1 MGTIFELTLNVFKTI
16 IVNLGV
22 NYRQCG
28 DAFCLGQ
35 KNALAHWHPKTKE
48 GVNKYINPNNIIS
61 LP

>member
-35 KNALAHWHPKTKE
+35 KNALAHWHPKTKV
-48 GVNKYINPNNIIS
+48 GVNKYINP
-61 LP
+61 

>member
-48 GVNKYINPNNIIS
+48 GVNKYINPK
-61 LP
+61 